1 MNTRFIMT
9 VLVFLFLFFAPSL
22 SFGEEKNGC
31 IVCHSE
37 LSDNLV
43 IPVQQWKE
51 SVHSR
56 AGVECQDCHGG
67 NPRSMDM
74 AESMNR
80 AKGFK
85 GRPSAIE
92 IPQLCGGC
100 HSDVRKMRQYNL
112 RTDQLAEYKTS
123 IHGKRLFEKKDPNVA
138 TCISCHGTHDI
149 KKKDDPRSRVY
160 KTNVPEMCGSCHSNK
175 EKMKGYKIPTNQ
187 LDEYM
192 ESHHAKVLYG
202 KIPGKNP
209 MLAPNCADCHGI
221 HGATPPGVDEVVNVC
236 GNCHSVTQGYF
247 KEGPHFAAMKRV
259 GVPKCINCH
268 GNHKI
273 EFPSISMFSNGD
285 KGICKNCHEEKSL
298 QIERSKEIYTLLVN
312 LENQIKEAEKG
323 LKEAEASG
331 KYLEDL
337 YLKLR
342 EAKDKLIEA
351 GPVSHSLNVAK
362 IKLLAEEATDITK
375 KINSDVNEI
384 RKELSMRKN
393 TWLVIAGL
401 TLFTAFLIGV
411 KLYMIEKG

>member
-1 MNTRFIMT
+1 MKRKSILICTIFP
-9 VLVFLFLFFAPSL
+9 LLFFITSSSYA
-22 SFGEEKNGC
+22 EERNGC

-37 LSDNLV
+37 LSENLV
-43 IPVQQWKE
+43 VPVQQWKE

-67 NPRSMDM
+67 NAKSMDM

-85 GRPSAIE
+85 GKPSPLE

-100 HSDVRKMRQYNL
+100 HSDVKRMRQYNL

-123 IHGKRLFEKKDPNVA
+123 IHGRRLFEKKDTNVA
-138 TCISCHGTHDI
+138 TCISCHGIHEI
-149 KKKDDPRSRVY
+149 RKKDDPRSRVY

-175 EKMKGYKIPTNQ
+175 EKMKNYKIPTNQ
-187 LDEYM
+187 LEEYM
-192 ESHHAKVLYG
+192 DSHHAKVLYG

-247 KEGPHFAAMKRV
+247 KESPHFAAMKRV

-273 EFPSISMFSNGD
+273 EFPSIAMFSDG
-285 KGICKNCHEEKSL
+285 GICKNCHEEKSL
-298 QIERSKEIYTLLVN
+298 QIDRAKEIYTLLLNV
-312 LENQIKEAEKG
+312 ENQIQEAERG
-323 LKEAEASG
+323 LKEAETSG

-337 YLKLR
+337 QLKLR
-342 EAKDKLIEA
+342 EARDKLIEA
-351 GPVSHSLNVAK
+351 GPVSHSLNIAK
-362 IKLLAEEATDITK
+362 IKLLTEEATDITK
-375 KINSDVNEI
+375 KINKDVSEI
-384 RKELSMRKN
+384 KAELSMRKN

-401 TLFTAFLIGV
+401 TFLTAFLLGV
-411 KLYMIEKG
+411 KLYILEKG